1 MALQK
6 LNNGR
11 WLLSFRPAGVRGKY
25 VRKRFST
32 KAEALRY
39 KAMAEAE
46 SARGKEWNPAPVD
59 CRVLSE
65 LVESWFRFHGQ
76 SLKDGERRKRV
87 LLNLCDR
94 LGNPVAS
101 QFSARDFTTY
111 REKRLTVVSANTANH
126 EQAYLRAVF
135 NELIRVEDW
144 LGANPLEKVR
154 SIKLDESELTFLSH
168 NQIKVLFDELRKG
181 KNPDALVVATIC
193 LSTGARWSEA
203 ESLRAE
209 NVYSSKVMFTNTK
222 NGKNRAIPIDEE
234 LYNLLRGRSRK
245 GRLFEYC
252 YGAFR
257 HAIQRSGIDLP
268 HGQLSHVL
276 RHTFASHFMMNGG
289 NILVLQRVLGHAD
302 IKMTMRYAHFSPDH
316 FEDVIRFNPISKWTQ
331 SEHIAQIC
339 S

>member
-6 LNNGR
+6 LPNNR
-11 WLLSFRPAGVRGKY
+11 WLLSFRPTGVGGKY
-25 VRKRFST
+25 VRKRFDT

-59 CRVLSE
+59 RRVLSE

-76 SLKDGERRKRV
+76 SLKDGEKRKRV
-87 LLNLCDR
+87 LLNLCER
-94 LGNPVAS
+94 LGDPVAS
-101 QFSARDFTTY
+101 QFSARDFTAY
-111 REKRLTVVSANTANH
+111 RENRLKVVSANTVNH

-144 LGANPLEKVR
+144 QRANPLEKVR
-154 SIKLDESELTFLSH
+154 AIRLDESELTFLSLD
-168 NQIKVLFDELRKG
+168 QITALFDELRKS

-209 NVYSSKVMFTNTK
+209 NVYSNKVMFTNTK
-222 NGKNRAIPIDEE
+222 NGKNRAIPIDAE
-234 LYNLLRGRSRK
+234 LYGLLRSRK
-245 GRLFEYC
+245 GRLFGYC

-257 HAIQRSGIDLP
+257 HAVQRSGIDLP

-331 SEHIAQIC
+331 SGHITQAC
-339 S
+339 SQ